1 MKNDL
6 QKLRELTDRLPLV
19 GFKKS
24 EEIVKVLVVEDEKSI
39 NRLVID
45 VLEYFGCRCSSAI
58 SSKEASLLI
67 QEKDFDVLLANI
79 ILKEKSEGAS
89 MISEFQ
95 NKFPHAV
102 VIIMS
107 SNEDRLFS
115 YSKYFSTLAMPFGI
129 YELIKKVSNGVAGRD
144 K

>member
-39 NRLVID
+39 NRLIID
-45 VLEYFGCRCSSAI
+45 VLEYFGCRCSPATN
-58 SSKEASLLI
+58 SKEASTLI
-67 QEKDFDVLLANI
+67 KEKDFDVLLANI
-79 ILKEKSEGAS
+79 VLKEKSEGAS

-95 NKFPHAV
+95 NKFPHPV
-102 VIIMS
+102 VVVVPV
-107 SNEDRLFS
+107 L
-115 YSKYFSTLAMPFGI
+115 L
-129 YELIKKVSNGVAGRD
+129 V
-144 K
+144 